1 MSRCTNCSFCWA
13 DGENSAPRCH
23 FESLGAWDPAPCE
36 FDNRPRRVVGI
47 DEDGYE
53 IYEED

>member
-1 MSRCTNCSFCWA
+1 MSRCQNCSFCWSDNGGPA
-13 DGENSAPRCH
+13 HCH
-23 FESLGAWDPAPCE
+23 YESLGEWDPAPCE
-36 FDNRPRRVVGI
+36 FDDIPRRVVGI